1 MRTGLEVRVIHTDD
15 RLIELRIWAS
25 NGEFT
30 AQANVYAD
38 ADAPRNLA
46 QVLRGFPV
54 QPGDVR
60 EFQLGTFR
68 QDVAGDGV
76 HLQFYCTD
84 STGHAAVDVRVEA
97 RRLDR
102 GRVAR
107 MQTAS
112 FCLPI
117 EAAAVDAFVQQLIRM
132 PIAVGA
138 AAQLDSAP

>member
-15 RLIELRIWAS
+15 RAIELRIWAS

-38 ADAPRNLA
+38 ADAPRDLA
-46 QVLRGFPV
+46 RALRGFPV
-54 QPGDVR
+54 RAGDER

-68 QDVAGDGV
+68 QDVAADGV
-76 HLQFYCTD
+76 HLRFYCRD
-84 STGHAAVDVRVEA
+84 SAGHAAVDVRVEA
-97 RRLDR
+97 KRLDSGR
-102 GRVAR
+102 GAV